1 MWARRGVRA
10 PGVRRAKRHFAVND
24 TRWCALAILL
34 ALGLSSCAFL
44 LPLSWLHYL
53 GLANLLLLIQG
64 RYLGGRLR
72 GLLVIFTSQLAITS
86 LLYLLLHGLER
97 LPEGIIAVCRILM
110 AMIPGWWLSVAC
122 SPQRIGEVLS
132 FCLPHKWA
140 FVLAA
145 CFGILP
151 YLGQETREIYQMQV
165 MRGANIRLK
174 SLWRPKHWR
183 ELIYC
188 VLYPLLI
195 QLLKLSKQMATAA
208 RLRQFGRH
216 PKPTHWPY

>member
-53 GLANLLLLIQG
+53 GLANLLLLVQG

-72 GLLVIFTSQLAITS
+72 GLLVIFLSQLAITS
-86 LLYLLLHGLER
+86 LLYLLLHGVER
-97 LPEGIIAVCRILM
+97 LPEGVIAVCRILM

-208 RLRQFGRH
+208 RLRQFGCH